1 MASKSTTSKTTTEE
15 EEKKKELIA
24 RIAKKI
30 KTDKNLSNALAIGG
44 PEQLQTKLSDAIEG
58 AVKALDDDEWEKE
71 KERDE
76 VARADRH
83 ARPPQNVYRA
93 VIRTGLYDPWAY
105 ETPTRPSAALIEAVY
120 AKLREKHM
128 VQKVLD
134 KRLSLDKATE
144 AGVAGNIRKFL
155 GGKRTRKRR
164 RRRRTHKSRKRRR
177 TRRRRKTKRKRRR
190 TRRR

>member
-44 PEQLQTKLSDAIEG
+44 PEQLQINLSDAIKG
-58 AVKALDDDEWEKE
+58 AVKALDDDEWEIYKQPPLNW
-71 KERDE
+71 DP
-76 VARADRH
+76 H
-83 ARPPQNVYRA
+83 GPPPQYVFRA
-93 VIRTGLYDPWAY
+93 VVRTGLYDPWSPR
-105 ETPTRPSAALIEAVY
+105 TSTRPSAALIEAVY

-128 VQKVLD
+128 IQKVLD
-134 KRLSLDKATE
+134 KRLSLDEATE

-155 GGKRTRKRR
+155 GGKRIRKRR
-164 RRRRTHKSRKRRR
+164 RRRRTHKRRKRRR

>member
-128 VQKVLD
+128 VQPVTKKLKLD
-134 KRLSLDKATE
+134 PESE